1 MVGTFMSYKEIGYA
15 LLTHAKLH
23 YIIILNLRYINL
35 RYFFIILVY
44 FALEKLVLRQTFG
57 GI

>member
-1 MVGTFMSYKEIGYA
+1 MSYKEIGYA